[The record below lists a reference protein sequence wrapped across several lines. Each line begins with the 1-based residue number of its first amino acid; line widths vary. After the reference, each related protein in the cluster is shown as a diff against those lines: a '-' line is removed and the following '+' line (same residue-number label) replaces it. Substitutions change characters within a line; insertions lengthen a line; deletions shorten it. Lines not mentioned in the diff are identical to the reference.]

1 MAKVGPAGR
10 YGVKY
15 GRTLRT
21 KLNKIEEKQRSRQV
35 CPQCKQKA
43 VKRVSSGIWQC
54 RKCNAKFAG
63 KAYEV

>member
-43 VKRVSSGIWQC
+43 VKRVSLNITIPLVASL
-54 RKCNAKFAG
+54 
-63 KAYEV
+63 